1 MHSGYSLEGGNALDF
16 KGLRYITCIAR
27 TQNLT
32 KASQELYVSQPSLS
46 KFLHNLENSMGIQ
59 LFDRLGNRFVL
70 TYAGERYVDY
80 AERILLI
87 KKDLDDEMNDI
98 SALRDGRLN
107 IAFPQTRCSYMAP
120 AILPEFKM
128 THPNIKVNL
137 FETSSNEL
145 EKLLLSGKV
154 DIAIF
159 NGPENH
165 ADLDYE
171 ILGKEEFVLVVS
183 RDHPLARCGKRIE
196 GNKYPWID
204 IERFKNDNFILHYPE
219 QRTEQI
225 AMQIFSEKKIVPH
238 VVLRTHS
245 MEGAV
250 RLAASGFGV
259 CFVSES
265 HMKHI
270 HLETEPVLFSI
281 GDMQTEVELLA
292 VYRRGAYLPQ
302 YAKDYISLA
311 KKCL

>member
-1 MHSGYSLEGGNALDF
+1 MDF
-16 KGLRYITCIAR
+16 KGLRYLTCIAR

-46 KFLHNLENSMGIQ
+46 KFLHNLENSMGIK
-59 LFDRLGNRFVL
+59 LFDRLGNKFVL

-80 AERILLI
+80 AKRILLI

-98 SALRDGRLN
+98 SSLRNGRLN

-120 AILPEFKM
+120 AILPVFQAAY
-128 THPNIKVNL
+128 PNIQVNL
-137 FETSSNEL
+137 YEASSNDL
-145 EKLLLSGKV
+145 EKFLLNGRV

-165 ADLDYE
+165 PDLAYE
-171 ILGKEEFVLVVS
+171 TLGKEEFVLAVS
-183 RDHPLARCGKRIE
+183 KNHPLAHCGKKIP

-204 IERFKNDNFILHYPE
+204 IEQFKNDNFILHYPE

-225 AMQIFSEKKIVPH
+225 AMQIFGEKKMVPH
-238 VVLRTHS
+238 VILRTHS
-245 MEGAV
+245 IEGSV
-250 RLAASGFGV
+250 RLAAAGFGV

-270 HLETEPVLFSI
+270 HLETDPVLFSI
-281 GDMQTEVELLA
+281 GNLRTRIELLA
-292 VYRRGAYLPQ
+292 VYRKGAYLPQ
-302 YAKDYISLA
+302 YAKDYISIA
-311 KKCL
+311 KKCM